1 MNQELPGSAP
11 DGAKSSS
18 ENAER
23 SLDEISKAHL
33 KGQDAVRQ
41 QFGTEMDKE
50 SRCAEIGSCMLELAT
65 TNADGEEHLAPYLE
79 HKAFPDGTNAVLYD
93 YEIKKRA
100 SKPDF
105 DVTGLS
111 PKKLARL
118 LSRKF
123 DTEAQEAEAIDRNE
137 ADTQDNAEEIKA
149 NAELEDDKK
158 NEADSSEDEAQ
169 GYEAFVQSL
178 KGSNIDKISAMLASD
193 QVPETEKARLRAFQ
207 SILSIAAAVPEDQQI
222 IKSRLNGLDFSKSIP
237 SPRSFA
243 TWAIFDSPN
252 APTGISES
260 TQNAVAASLGIKRNK
275 YRVQSGG
282 DVNDVFERGYGTE
295 TYIDENGEEQSRT
308 IPLDP
313 DHEVKIRDNQYL
325 SVDEAG
331 NRKLRLETSVGSY
344 QVRLPENPTDQD
356 MTEIVAS
363 TQMIG
368 LLHNYNLAELLYERP
383 IGERGGGELE
393 LRFPGDFNRTK
404 YLQQDFKG
412 GAAGYN
418 GKLLEQSDIDK
429 IPYLLQ
435 FHSSKGDAIR
445 GDVDRDLVRK
455 DFEAQG
461 VLDEGTVNWAKFE
474 QLVTA
479 NRENMYVAPENF
491 TQD

>member
-1 MNQELPGSAP
+1 MNQELPGSVP
-11 DGAKSSS
+11 EGGGNKS
-18 ENAER
+18 ER
-23 SLDEISKAHL
+23 SERTLGEISKAHAQ
-33 KGQDAVRQ
+33 GQEAVQ
-41 QFGTEMDKE
+41 EHYGAEMDKE
-50 SRCAEIGSCMLELAT
+50 ARCAEIGSCMLELAT
-65 TNADGEEHLAPYLE
+65 TNAEGEKHLAPYLE
-79 HKAFPDGTNAVLYD
+79 HKAFPDGTNSVLYD
-93 YEIKKRA
+93 YEVKKRA

-105 DVTGLS
+105 DVTSLS

-123 DTEAQEAEAIDRNE
+123 ETEASETKVIDRNE
-137 ADTQDNAEEIKA
+137 AEAQVNAEELEA
-149 NAELEDDKK
+149 RSELVDDKEE
-158 NEADSSEDEAQ
+158 EAESSEDKAE

-178 KGSNIDKISAMLASD
+178 AGSNVDKISAMLASHH
-193 QVPETEKARLRAFQ
+193 VPEAEKAKLRAFQ
-207 SILSIAAAVPEDQQI
+207 AILDIAAAVPEDHQI
-222 IKSRLNGLDFSKSIP
+222 VRSRLNAVDFSRSIP

-243 TWAIFDSPN
+243 TWAIFDSTN
-252 APTGISES
+252 APTGISEA
-260 TQNAVAASLGIKRNK
+260 TQNAVAASLGIKRNR
-275 YRVQSGG
+275 YSVQTGG
-282 DVNDVFERGYGTE
+282 DVNEVFQRGYGTE

-325 SVDEAG
+325 TVDAAG
-331 NRKLRLETSVGSY
+331 NRKLRLETPVGSY
-344 QVRLPENPTDQD
+344 AVQLPDNPTDQD

-383 IGERGGGELE
+383 IGERGGGAIK

-404 YLQQDFKG
+404 YLQQIFKG

-418 GKLLEQSDIDK
+418 GKVLEQGDIDK

-445 GDVDRDLVRK
+445 GDVDRDLVVK
-455 DFEAQG
+455 DFQTQG
-461 VLDEGTVNWAKFE
+461 VLEEGSINWARFE

-491 TQD
+491 TQN